1 MINKILALV
10 LVIASMMLLL
20 QWGLGEYRENCPVLV
35 LGLILL
41 AAYCFGFLLEKV
53 GLPRIVG
60 YILAGLFMGPFFLKL
75 YTFQEITSLAFIN
88 KLALAFIAF
97 CAGGELRWHNI
108 KKALKPIV
116 SYISGVTA
124 AVFLG
129 TTLIVFLLSNAMPFM
144 NDFSLSLRLAVS
156 AIFGTI
162 AVARSPSSAIA
173 IISETKS
180 KGRYTDIVLS
190 VSVAMDV
197 FIIIL
202 FAVVISL
209 VQVFIKGQG
218 GLNFSLMFSLLSE
231 ITVAFVLGFL
241 LGKLI
246 VFLIEKVHLEFPVVI
261 IAMGFMVIEFSHLL
275 GDYLYHVHNIRLE
288 LEPLLICM
296 AAGFTVQ
303 NFSKQG
309 KNFLQRMDRVSL
321 PIYIAFFAMT
331 GAAMNLKVL
340 RTGWLLGLVV
350 FVVRLISIYLGSYA
364 SGRLAK
370 NPPKIY
376 KNVWLGFITQAGVS
390 LGLLTEVARRFP
402 EIGPSVQTILVATI
416 IMNQIIGPI
425 AFKYGLKK
433 VGETQ
438 VQRSS

>member
-10 LVIASMMLLL
+10 LIIASMLFLIQL
-20 QWGLGEYRENCPVLV
+20 GLGDYQENCPALV

-41 AAYCFGFLLEKV
+41 AAYCFGFLLEKI

-75 YTFQEITSLAFIN
+75 YTFQEVSSLAFIN

-97 CAGGELRWHNI
+97 CAGGELRITNI
-108 KKALKPIV
+108 RKAIKSIV
-116 SYISGVTA
+116 YYISGVTVV
-124 AVFLG
+124 VFIG
-129 TTLIVFLLSNAMPFM
+129 TTSIVFLLSNAMPFM
-144 NDFSLSLRLAVS
+144 NDFNLTLRLAVS

-209 VQVFIKGQG
+209 VQIFIKGQG
-218 GLNFSLMFSLLSE
+218 GLNFSLIFSLLFE
-231 ITVAFVLGFL
+231 ITVAFLLGFL

-246 VFLIEKVHLEFPVVI
+246 VFLIEKVHMEFPVVI
-261 IAMGFMVIEFSHLL
+261 IAMGFIVIEFSHLL
-275 GDYLYHVHNIRLE
+275 GDYLYQVHDIRLE

-309 KNFLQRMDRVSL
+309 ENFLQRMDRVSL

-350 FVVRLISIYLGSYA
+350 FVVRLISIYVGSFV

-370 NPPKIY
+370 NQPKIY

-390 LGLLTEVARRFP
+390 LGLLSEVARRFP
-402 EIGPSVQTILVATI
+402 EIGPSVQTILVAAI

-438 VQRSS
+438 AQRSS

>member
-1 MINKILALV
+1 MINKILALI
-10 LVIASMMLLL
+10 LIIASVFLLIQL
-20 QWGLGEYRENCPVLV
+20 GLGDFQESCPALV

-41 AAYCFGFLLEKV
+41 ASYCFGFLLEKI

-75 YTFQEITSLAFIN
+75 YTLQEVQNLAFIN

-97 CAGGELRWHNI
+97 CAGGELRLPNI
-108 KKALKPIV
+108 RKVLKSIV
-116 SYISGVTA
+116 YYISGVTVV
-124 AVFLG
+124 VFIG
-129 TTLIVFLLSNAMPFM
+129 ITSIVFLLSSAMPFM
-144 NDFSLSLRLAVS
+144 DDFSSTLRLAVS

-173 IISETKS
+173 IISETKA

-209 VQVFIKGQG
+209 VQVFIKGKG
-218 GLNFSLMFSLLSE
+218 GLNFSLIFSLLFK
-231 ITVAFVLGFL
+231 ITVAFLLGFL

-261 IAMGFMVIEFSHLL
+261 IAMGFIVIEFSHLL
-275 GDYLYHVHNIRLE
+275 GDYLYRVHDLRLE

-309 KNFLQRMDRVSL
+309 ENFLQRMDRVSL

-331 GAAMNLKVL
+331 GAAMNLNVL

-350 FVVRLISIYLGSYA
+350 FVVRLISIFIGSYA

-370 NPPKIY
+370 NQPKIY

-390 LGLLTEVARRFP
+390 LGLLSEVARRFP
-402 EIGPSVQTILVATI
+402 EIGPSVQTILVAAI

-438 VQRSS
+438 AQRSS

>member
-1 MINKILALV
+1 MTNKILALV
-10 LVIASMMLLL
+10 LIIASMLLL
-20 QWGLGEYRENCPVLV
+20 MQLGLGEYQKNCPALV

-41 AAYCFGFLLEKV
+41 AAYCFGFLLEKI

-75 YTFQEITSLAFIN
+75 YTLQEVNSLAFIN

-97 CAGGELRWHNI
+97 CAGGELRLVNI
-108 KKALKPIV
+108 RKVLKSILA
-116 SYISGVTA
+116 YISGVTVV
-124 AVFLG
+124 VFLG
-129 TTLIVFLLSNAMPFM
+129 TTSIVFLLSNAMPFM
-144 NDFSLSLRLAVS
+144 SDFSLTLRLAVS

-180 KGRYTDIVLS
+180 KGPYTDIVLS

-218 GLNFSLMFSLLSE
+218 GLNFSLIFSLLFK
-231 ITVAFVLGFL
+231 ITVAFLLGFL

-246 VFLIEKVHLEFPVVI
+246 VFLIEKVHMEFPVVI
-261 IAMGFMVIEFSHLL
+261 IAMGFIVIEFSHLL
-275 GDYLYHVHNIRLE
+275 SDYLNRVHDIRLE

-309 KNFLQRMDRVSL
+309 ENFLQRMDRVSL

-350 FVVRLISIYLGSYA
+350 FVVRLISIYAGSYV

-370 NPPKIY
+370 NQPKIY

-390 LGLLTEVARRFP
+390 LGLLAEVARRFP
-402 EIGPSVQTILVATI
+402 EIGPSIQTILVAAI

-438 VQRSS
+438 AQRSS